1 MTSKEERLIR
11 LLQYLKR
18 YTDKNNPTSAALIDY
33 YFDQKGLPDFFGP
46 KSSRRKSR
54 RTLIKELVRVI
65 NSDVYG
71 NPLPKVEWRL
81 MYDGYGE
88 NEAENNGYIKN
99 LYYVQPFS
107 QKDIEDIRKSID
119 FNPSLDIEQKETLK
133 AKVTKHLSNENYES
147 HDPFI
152 RRGSDPVAKKKH
164 IKDSKAFEARM
175 RFLIQQKTNYYNGD
189 H

>member
-11 LLQYLKR
+11 LLQYLKK
-18 YTDKNNPTSAALIDY
+18 YTDKDNPTSTALIDY
-33 YFDQKGLPDFFGP
+33 YFDQKGLLDFFGP

-65 NSDVYG
+65 NSDIYG
-71 NPLPKVEWRL
+71 NPLPKKEWRL

-88 NEAENNGYIKN
+88 SEPENNGYIRN

-107 QKDIEDIRKSID
+107 RKDIEDIRKSID
-119 FNPSLDIEQKETLK
+119 SNTSLDNEQKETLK

-152 RRGSDPVAKKKH
+152 RRGSDPVKKK
-164 IKDSKAFEARM
+164 KRLTDVAAFNARM
-175 RFLIQQKTNYYNGD
+175 RFIIQQKTYYD
-189 H
+189 